1 VEGAGLGALNYMEP
15 DRPSVLIVEDHLAT
29 RRFLADNLAAD
40 GFEPLEAACT
50 AEALSRLARARPEV
64 LVLDL
69 ALPDR
74 DGLELLS
81 EIRASAL
88 TGGRVDPQL
97 PVLVLSGRGSEIDR
111 VRGFER
117 GADDYLVKPFSYPEL
132 RGRLDALLR
141 RGQAR
146 PRLGRIRVSAL
157 ELDPMSR
164 DAWVDGTA
172 VHLTSKEFALA
183 LLLATEPT
191 RVFTRAEL
199 LADVWG
205 FRSPGMTR
213 TLDSHA
219 SRLRR
224 KLSVGSRRFVV
235 NVWGVGY
242 RLLDSGPS
250 W

>member
-1 VEGAGLGALNYMEP
+1 VEDGGLEALNYMEP
-15 DRPSVLIVEDHLAT
+15 DRPSILIVEDHHAT
-29 RRFLADNLAAD
+29 RRFLADNLAVD
-40 GFEPLEAACT
+40 GFEPFEAASV
-50 AEALSRLARARPEV
+50 ADAMDRLHAARPEV

-69 ALPDR
+69 GLPDR
-74 DGLELLS
+74 DGLQLLS
-81 EIRASAL
+81 EIRTSAR
-88 TGGRVDPQL
+88 GGGPLDPQL
-97 PVLVLSGRGSEIDR
+97 PVLVLTGRGSELDR
-111 VRGFER
+111 IRGFER

-141 RGQAR
+141 RARAR
-146 PRLGRIRVSAL
+146 PRLGRMRVGAL

-164 DAWVDGTA
+164 DAWVDGRP

-205 FRSPGMTR
+205 FRSPGTTR

-224 KLSVGSRRFVV
+224 KLSVGSGQFVI
-235 NVWGVGY
+235 NVWGTGY
-242 RLLDSGPS
+242 RLLDSGAD

>member
-1 VEGAGLGALNYMEP
+1 MEP
-15 DRPSVLIVEDHLAT
+15 DRPSILIVEDHHAT
-29 RRFLADNLAAD
+29 RRFLADNLAVD
-40 GFEPLEAACT
+40 GFEPLEATSA
-50 AEALSRLARARPEV
+50 ADALSRLSSVRPEV
-64 LVLDL
+64 MVLDL
-69 ALPDR
+69 GLPDR
-74 DGLELLS
+74 DGLQLLS
-81 EIRASAL
+81 EIRA
-88 TGGRVDPQL
+88 TVRGGGPLDPQL
-97 PVLVLSGRGSEIDR
+97 PVLVLSGRGSELDR
-111 VRGFER
+111 IRGFER

-141 RGQAR
+141 RARAR
-146 PRLGRIRVSAL
+146 PRLGRMRVGAL

-164 DAWVDGTA
+164 DAWVDGKP
-172 VHLTSKEFALA
+172 VHLTSKEFALV

-205 FRSPGMTR
+205 FRSPGTTR

-224 KLSVGSRRFVV
+224 KLSVGSGEFVI
-235 NVWGVGY
+235 NVWGTGY
-242 RLLDSGPS
+242 RLLDSGAS